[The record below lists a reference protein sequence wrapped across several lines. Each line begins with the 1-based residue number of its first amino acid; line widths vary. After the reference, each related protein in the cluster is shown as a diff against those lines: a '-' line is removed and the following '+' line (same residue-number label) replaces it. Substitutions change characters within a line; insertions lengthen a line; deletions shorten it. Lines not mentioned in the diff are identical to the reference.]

1 MGYFLVQTFGAPQAA
16 LMHTLDSS
24 HRGAPNDF
32 SAHSKLLFSMQITVQ
47 A

>member
-1 MGYFLVQTFGAPQAA
+1 MGDSLVQTFGAPQAA

-24 HRGAPNDF
+24 HREAPNDF
-32 SAHSKLLFSMQITVQ
+32 SAHSKLLFFVQITVQ